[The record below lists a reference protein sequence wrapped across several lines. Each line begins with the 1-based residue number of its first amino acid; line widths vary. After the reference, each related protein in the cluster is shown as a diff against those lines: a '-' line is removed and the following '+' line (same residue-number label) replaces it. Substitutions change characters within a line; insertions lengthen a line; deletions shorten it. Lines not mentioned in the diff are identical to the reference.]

1 MYTYLE
7 RINFFEN
14 PTARKM
20 LMLIHEK
27 QTNLSVSLDI
37 TQKNKWL
44 EIADQIGPE
53 ICLLKTHIDTLEDF
67 DSAFI
72 NALTTLAKKHQFLI
86 FEDRK
91 FADIGSTVISQYAKG
106 IYKIAEW
113 AHITNAHVLPGVG
126 IIDALKTVGNPKGNA
141 LLLIAEMSSKDN
153 LFTEDYVRKT
163 LEFAQSH
170 MDFVI
175 GFIAQKKWL
184 DYPRF
189 L

>member
-14 PTARKM
+14 PTARKL

-67 DSAFI
+67 DPTICAE
-72 NALTTLAKKHQFLI
+72 LTRLAQKHQFLI

-91 FADIGSTVISQYAKG
+91 FADIGHTVQ
-106 IYKIAEW
+106 
-113 AHITNAHVLPGVG
+113 
-126 IIDALKTVGNPKGNA
+126 
-141 LLLIAEMSSKDN
+141 
-153 LFTEDYVRKT
+153 
-163 LEFAQSH
+163 
-170 MDFVI
+170 
-175 GFIAQKKWL
+175 
-184 DYPRF
+184 
-189 L
+189 